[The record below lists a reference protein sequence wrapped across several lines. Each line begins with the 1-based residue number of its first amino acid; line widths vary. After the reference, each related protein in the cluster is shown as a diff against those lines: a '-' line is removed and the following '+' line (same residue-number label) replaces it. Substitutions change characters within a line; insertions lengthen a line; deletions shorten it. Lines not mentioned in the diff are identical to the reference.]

1 MISCLISYHR
11 VFIAWKKE
19 KNSPYHKSARA
30 TWYLFFIVLLARPLW
45 SLSTVVS
52 HILFNMNSPFSFLE
66 PRVILISYSNYF
78 FLHQELSSEQFFKTS
93 LSKDKDIYKTR
104 WGWQDL
110 TERLGKNF
118 ALPRK
123 KTRLRWK
130 IAFQNVGRLKA
141 KLSNGGKPNRAE
153 LIYKP

>member
-1 MISCLISYHR
+1 MISYLISYHR

-19 KNSPYHKSARA
+19 KKQPVPQVCQSYMIFVFYCAPSPSPVVFVNSCISY
-30 TWYLFFIVLLARPLW
+30 F
-45 SLSTVVS
+45 VS
-52 HILFNMNSPFSFLE
+52 YEFAILFLRTS
-66 PRVILISYSNYF
+66 RYF
-78 FLHQELSSEQFFKTS
+78 DQLLQLLFLHQELSGKQFFKTS